1 MFKTP
6 HEWADAVKS
15 LTPQINI
22 NKNGYE
28 IRTQVLEMA
37 KNQVEFE
44 FGTKYQEWEHNIVRD
59 PKTSKVTNIVKMP
72 SPPGV
77 SEILETAEKFYEFV
91 NQKPI
96 K

>member
-1 MFKTP
+1 MLKTP
-6 HEWADAVKS
+6 
-15 LTPQINI
+15 TPQINV

-44 FGTKYQEWEHNIVRD
+44 FGTKHHAWELNIIRD
-59 PKTSKVTNIVKMP
+59 PKTSKITNIVKMP

-91 NQKPI
+91 NQKST